1 MTTTDTRAKTIK
13 RRVAASRKAAAV
25 RKKML
30 AERRKGGVPLEAFP
44 DDIQEILR
52 IAEADMQG
60 LIDWDRGLE
69 DFYKYKK

>member
-13 RRVAASRKAAAV
+13 RRVAASKKAAAV
-25 RKKML
+25 RKKMD
-30 AERRKGGVPLEAFP
+30 AQRRRIAATNISHSELDELLE
-44 DDIQEILR
+44 

-69 DFYKYKK
+69 DFYKYRK

>member
-13 RRVAASRKAAAV
+13 RRVTASKKASAV
-25 RKKML
+25 RKKMD
-30 AERRKGGVPLEAFP
+30 AQRRRIAATNINHSELDELLE
-44 DDIQEILR
+44 

-69 DFYKYKK
+69 DFYKYRK